1 MCMKLSKYL
10 GLDADFVVNY
20 SPRKANASR
29 KTGKEEANDISN
41 SIRKQFLYFIKFLFL
56 KIR

>member
-41 SIRKQFLYFIKFLFL
+41 SIRKQFLYFIKFFF
-56 KIR
+56 K